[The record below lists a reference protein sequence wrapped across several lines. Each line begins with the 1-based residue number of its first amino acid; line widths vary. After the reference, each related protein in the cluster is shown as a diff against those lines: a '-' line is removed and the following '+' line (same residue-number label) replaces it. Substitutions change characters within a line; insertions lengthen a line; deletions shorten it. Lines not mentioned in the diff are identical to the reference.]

1 MDSRDVVVS
10 VVGTGI
16 STTADRSGQFTLT
29 NVPTGSVQLAIT
41 GGGANATVTVSG
53 IGPNDRV
60 QINVSVT
67 GNSARIDSE
76 HHSAP
81 DNKGELA
88 GRITSIDLAG
98 TSFNVSS
105 TTVKLQPTTT
115 IRHGNTTLKLADL
128 KIGNQVE
135 VRGTR
140 VGTVLTAT
148 EVKVEDGDSSED
160 NRNSSTKVELK
171 GAVSAV
177 GGACP
182 LATFTLQGLKIATT
196 ATTTYEGGTCA
207 SLAGVPAP
215 VVELS
220 GTKNPDGSVT
230 ATKIAFQT
238 SSSNVVELKGT
249 TSGTTATSA
258 CPVLSFTVQST
269 KVTTSLA
276 TAYDHVTC
284 ATLKDGLK
292 VEVKG
297 TKLADGSVS
306 ATKVSVD
313 D

>member
-1 MDSRDVVVS
+1 MIPAQWRRLSRAALGVVALATVACGGSSSSSLSSPVGPSVPSASTGSTTAGPTTGASITGQVTGVAISAASEPLAIDSGRFQTMDSRDVIVS

-16 STTADRSGQFTLT
+16 STTADRTGQFTLN

-148 EVKVEDGDSSED
+148 EVKVEDEIG
-160 NRNSSTKVELK
+160 R
-171 GAVSAV
+171 A
-177 GGACP
+177 
-182 LATFTLQGLKIATT
+182 
-196 ATTTYEGGTCA
+196 
-207 SLAGVPAP
+207 
-215 VVELS
+215 
-220 GTKNPDGSVT
+220 
-230 ATKIAFQT
+230 
-238 SSSNVVELKGT
+238 
-249 TSGTTATSA
+249 
-258 CPVLSFTVQST
+258 
-269 KVTTSLA
+269 
-276 TAYDHVTC
+276 HV
-284 ATLKDGLK
+284 
-292 VEVKG
+292 
-297 TKLADGSVS
+297 
-306 ATKVSVD
+306 
-313 D
+313 